1 MQPEHL
7 ADAILFILRGAWM
20 TIWLVVCIL
29 AISTPLS
36 VLLAVFTRS
45 RLRAVRVLL
54 ILLSA
59 FVRGIPPLLLLF
71 AAYFV
76 LPVAGLVLTPVEAAV
91 AALSLSIV
99 FYFAECIRSG
109 LGAISAGQH
118 DAIRA
123 LGLPRGRA
131 LRRVLLPQLLPVA
144 LPPYIGYATEVVKGS
159 ALASVISVAE
169 ATGNA
174 YQMIMATGSTL
185 TILVVLGAVYASLDG
200 ILLGFQALL
209 ARRWKWALP

>member
-1 MQPEHL
+1 MEPEHL

-20 TIWLVVCIL
+20 TIRLVVCIL
-29 AISTPLS
+29 AVSTPLS
-36 VLLAVFTRS
+36 VLLALLMRS

-54 ILLSA
+54 TLMGA
-59 FVRGIPPLLLLF
+59 FVRGIPPLILLF
-71 AAYFV
+71 AAYFA
-76 LPVAGLVLTPVEAAV
+76 LPVAGLMLTPFEAAV
-91 AALSLSIV
+91 VALSLYTV

-109 LGAISAGQH
+109 LASIPAGQH

-144 LPPYIGYATEVVKGS
+144 LPPFISYATEVVKGS
-159 ALASVISVAE
+159 ALASAISVAE

-174 YQMIMATGSTL
+174 YQMIMATGKTL
-185 TILVVLGAVYASLDG
+185 TILAGLAAVYAAIDG
-200 ILLGFQALL
+200 ILLGIQAIL
-209 ARRWKWALP
+209 ARRWRRALS